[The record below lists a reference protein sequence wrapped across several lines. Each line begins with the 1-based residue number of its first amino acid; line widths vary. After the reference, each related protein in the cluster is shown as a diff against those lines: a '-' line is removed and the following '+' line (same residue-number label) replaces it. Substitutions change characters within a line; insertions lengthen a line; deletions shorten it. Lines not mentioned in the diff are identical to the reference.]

1 MIWLI
6 GMTPACL
13 SAMAKVGFP
22 RGEGTCP
29 AASALT
35 PAPLPR
41 AAPLP
46 ASTQVSNSG
55 ELPVVFGCDWASA
68 TLQAGPLSVPVS
80 HLCLSSQTSC
90 SANRQSQK
98 VKGLTWASKHSHLSY
113 LLATV
118 SQSRAHNELPSLG
131 QGHCLA
137 PVRRATE
144 F

>member
-1 MIWLI
+1 M

-13 SAMAKVGFP
+13 STMAKVGFP

-35 PAPLPR
+35 PAPLPSSCT
-41 AAPLP
+41 P
-46 ASTQVSNSG
+46 ASLHSG
-55 ELPVVFGCDWASA
+55 IQLRGTASCVWVQRGWASS

-90 SANRQSQK
+90 SANQQSQK
-98 VKGLTWASKHSHLSY
+98 VKGLTWASKHTHLSY
-113 LLATV
+113 LLATS
-118 SQSRAHNELPSLG
+118 SQSRSHDERPSLG

-144 F
+144 S